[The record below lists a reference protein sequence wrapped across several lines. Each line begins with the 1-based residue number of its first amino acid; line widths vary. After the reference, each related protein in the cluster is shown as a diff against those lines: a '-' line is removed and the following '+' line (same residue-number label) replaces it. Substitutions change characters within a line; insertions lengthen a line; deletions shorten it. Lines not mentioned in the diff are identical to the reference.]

1 MFFRSIKAI
10 ISNSFKLRLRNMSDK
25 SSNKLEN
32 MNFFNN
38 KIIIFMSLIPKRDKI
53 ITIDIY
59 YTILCEARSTT
70 IS

>member
-1 MFFRSIKAI
+1 MFLRSIKAI
-10 ISNSFKLRLRNMSDK
+10 ITNSFKLRLRNMSDK

-53 ITIDIY
+53 IIIDIY